1 MHVASG
7 TLVAV
12 EAAPNDVEAFRD
24 HLRSVLRDV
33 NQLCTDVERDG
44 LPEGTHALAS
54 ALRSRLDD
62 LCGAIDGVLNP
73 GAVLGRSVHSPGAT
87 PAAVDEQ
94 VLNNLLQDLGDPSR
108 VSFLVQL
115 FLTELHG
122 RRQAL
127 STAADQGDVTAA
139 KGVAHTLK
147 SSALLLGAGGLG
159 QACDALSMNESSS
172 LLRPL
177 VDDVMQ
183 QATGAARWFQI
194 WLSNQ
199 PVNP

>member
-1 MHVASG
+1 M
-7 TLVAV
+7 
-12 EAAPNDVEAFRD
+12 
-24 HLRSVLRDV
+24 LRDV

-44 LPEGTHALAS
+44 LPDGTHALAS

-62 LCGAIDGVLNP
+62 LCGVIDGVLNP
-73 GAVLGRSVHSPGAT
+73 GAVLGRSVHSPNAA

-94 VLNNLLQDLGDPSR
+94 VLNNLLDDLGDPSR
-108 VSFLVQL
+108 VSYLVQL

-127 STAADQGDVTAA
+127 STAADQGDVAAA

-159 QACDALSMNESSS
+159 QACDALSTNESPS
-172 LLRPL
+172 LLRAL

>member
-1 MHVASG
+1 M
-7 TLVAV
+7 
-12 EAAPNDVEAFRD
+12 
-24 HLRSVLRDV
+24 LRDV
-33 NQLCTDVERDG
+33 NELCADIDRDG

-62 LCGAIDGVLNP
+62 LCSSIDGVLSP
-73 GAVLGRSVHSPGAT
+73 GGVIGRSVHAGGAG
-87 PAAVDEQ
+87 PAPVDEQ
-94 VLNNLLQDLGDPSR
+94 VLNNLLEDLGDASR
-108 VSFLVQL
+108 VSYLVQL

-127 STAADQGDVTAA
+127 TAAADQSDVAAA

-147 SSALLLGAGGLG
+147 SSALLLGATTLG
-159 QACDALSMNESSS
+159 HACEALSTNESPS
-172 LLRPL
+172 LLRAL
-177 VDDVMQ
+177 VEDVLQ
-183 QATGAARWFQI
+183 QATAAARWFQI